1 MNFLKLF
8 EKPSLI
14 AAHRGARSVAPE
26 NTLKALKM
34 SLGHCDFIEIDVQ
47 LSKDYVPIIM
57 HDDTLERTTNVKT
70 LEQFKGRK
78 PYFVHDFTFEEL
90 KLLDYGEGEPLL
102 TLHTALSFIKEN
114 NFFINVEIKDAKSE
128 FNDEEVVERVLKE
141 IIALKVEDRVLISS
155 FRHEYL
161 PLCKQILPNLA
172 TAALV
177 EDIHPQ
183 NVLEYLKKLGVE
195 AYNMND
201 ELVDKE
207 TVLKLKN
214 AGFFVNVYTINDKK
228 RQKELF
234 EMGINGVFSDF
245 VL

>member
-57 HDDTLERTTNVKT
+57 HDDTLERTTNVKS
-70 LEQFKGRK
+70 LEQFKSRK

-90 KLLDYGEGEPLL
+90 KQLDYGEGESLL
-102 TLHTALSFIKEN
+102 TLHAALSFIKEN

-128 FNDEEVVERVLKE
+128 FKDQEVVKRVLKE
-141 IIALKVEDRVLISS
+141 IIALKVEERVLISS
-155 FRHEYL
+155 FRHAYL

-177 EDIHPQ
+177 EDIHPK
-183 NVLEYLKKLGVE
+183 NLLNYLKKLGVE
-195 AYNMND
+195 AYHMND

-207 TVLKLKN
+207 TISKLKN
-214 AGFFVNVYTINDKK
+214 AGFFVNIYTVNDTT

-234 EMGINGVFSDF
+234 QMGVNGVFSDF